1 MVCTDSKDL
10 MIRGDYNSNSAQML
24 LITFNRCHDRNDC
37 KTEKEID
44 DFIRGKY
51 ITVLSNTVRF
61 DSILLASNAVV
72 RESVL
77 TWYPI
82 SYK

>member
-1 MVCTDSKDL
+1 MVK
-10 MIRGDYNSNSAQML
+10 GDYNSNSAQLL
-24 LITFNRCHDRNDC
+24 LITFNRCNDKVRTDC
-37 KTEKEID
+37 KPKKEID

-51 ITVLSNTVRF
+51 LVVMSNTVRF
-61 DSILLASNAVV
+61 DSLLLAKDAVV
-72 RESVL
+72 KESTL